1 MSTWHFVWN
10 WTPWIRS
17 QMSPKKIRRFHPL
30 FGLYK
35 MRTYTPCL
43 WFIEGSPNQ
52 TMMRILPLARQ
63 VYPLGWGCPFFFGES
78 TSHKPHRLPAKPA
91 VFPLASVICCS
102 LLNYSYSSR
111 RVEDRIS
118 KAKNHPSIWPMLE
131 HQSAHTV
138 DGSEILHHLGCLKP
152 WKSCNIRHINWCRIS
167 SINSI
172 TLILVV

>member
-1 MSTWHFVWN
+1 MS
-10 WTPWIRS
+10 
-17 QMSPKKIRRFHPL
+17 QKKIRRFHPL

-138 DGSEILHHLGCLKP
+138 DGSIILHHLGCLKP
-152 WKSCNIRHINWCRIS
+152 
-167 SINSI
+167 
-172 TLILVV
+172 